1 MKNILLYSVLAF
13 IGYFQLAFADSAGLK
28 PLANTQGGKKI
39 ISLYFG
45 KVAIPSF
52 YCHYSDKITSTKSDI
67 NLRYGG
73 MASPAISSPLSA
85 CPTGYTT
92 AATATLGETFITM
105 QIQDVSA
112 NFPYNGQY
120 DTVEVIISCIL
131 PKGGTDPGAISNFP
145 VTVKIFC
152 EKK

>member
-13 IGYFQLAFADSAGLK
+13 IGCFQLAFADSAGLK
-28 PLANTQGGKKI
+28 PLANTEGGKKI

-45 KVAIPSF
+45 KIAIPSF
-52 YCHYSDKITSTKSDI
+52 YCHSSTQITTTKSNI
-67 NLRYGG
+67 NLRNGS
-73 MASPAISSPLSA
+73 MANPAISSPLPA

-92 AATATLGETFITM
+92 AATAALGENFVTM
-105 QIQDVSA
+105 QVQDVSA

-120 DTVEVIISCIL
+120 DTVQVVISCIL
-131 PKGGTDPGAISNFP
+131 PKGGTDNGAIENFP